1 MEELNA
7 IEYFTQRRPIS
18 GPMRVIYSRII
29 TALRLRN
36 IVTMDQLC
44 EMSVK
49 ELDRMRGIG
58 EKAREVIL
66 DECRQYKSESN
77 RGEEQSRDAR

>member
-1 MEELNA
+1 MEDFNA
-7 IEYFTQRRPIS
+7 TEYFTQQRPAS

-36 IVTMDQLC
+36 IATMNQLC

-58 EKAREVIL
+58 EKARAVIL
-66 DECRQYKSESN
+66 DECYNYFNKSKEIGGEN
-77 RGEEQSRDAR
+77 R

>member
-1 MEELNA
+1 MEEHNA
-7 IEYFTQRRPIS
+7 IEYFTKRRPAS

-36 IVTMDQLC
+36 IATMDQLC

-58 EKAREVIL
+58 EKARAVIL
-66 DECRQYKSESN
+66 DERRNYLG
-77 RGEEQSRDAR
+77 GENQ